1 MGLFYVHQGRS
12 KRKKLPETE
21 SLKKARLE
29 HRKFLISKGVNPDK
43 KINPKEFSAVA
54 NWWETTSVQKPA
66 VLAHSVEQLICNHQ
80 VASSI
85 PAHGTSLKQEASKPH
100 HNWRLEESRNFTVAP
115 AYNKGAYQVI
125 PRSEIKDIGK

>member
-1 MGLFYVHQGRS
+1 MGLFYVHQRRS
-12 KRKKLPETE
+12 KKKKLPETE

-29 HRKFLISKGVNPDK
+29 YRKFLISKGINPDK

-85 PAHGTSLKQEASKPH
+85 PAHGTSLKQESQ
-100 HNWRLEESRNFTVAP
+100 HNWRLEESKKFTVAP

-125 PRSEIKDIGK
+125 PRSEIKDIGR

>member
-1 MGLFYVHQGRS
+1 MSDSTPTPSPLDRRNFVKTTAGTAAAAAAFAGAASGQG
-12 KRKKLPETE
+12 
-21 SLKKARLE
+21 
-29 HRKFLISKGVNPDK
+29 IDPDK

-85 PAHGTSLKQEASKPH
+85 PAHGTSLKQESQ
-100 HNWRLEESRNFTVAP
+100 HNWRLEESKKFTVAP

-125 PRSEIKDIGK
+125 PRSEIKDIGR

>member
-1 MGLFYVHQGRS
+1 MGLFYVHQRRS
-12 KRKKLPETE
+12 KNKKLPETE

-85 PAHGTSLKQEASKPH
+85 PAHGTSLKQESQ
-100 HNWRLEESRNFTVAP
+100 HNWRLEESKKLTVAP

-125 PRSEIKDIGK
+125 PRSEIKDIGR

>member
-12 KRKKLPETE
+12 KKKKLPETE
-21 SLKKARLE
+21 SLKNARLE
-29 HRKFLISKGVNPDK
+29 HRKFLFSKGIDPDK

-85 PAHGTSLKQEASKPH
+85 PAHGTSLKQESQ
-100 HNWRLEESRNFTVAP
+100 HNWRLEESKKFTVAP

-125 PRSEIKDIGK
+125 PKSEVKDIGR

>member
-12 KRKKLPETE
+12 KKKKLPETE
-21 SLKKARLE
+21 SLKNARLE
-29 HRKFLISKGVNPDK
+29 HRKFLFSKGIDPDK

-85 PAHGTSLKQEASKPH
+85 PAHGTSLKRETS
-100 HNWRLEESRNFTVAP
+100 HNWRLEESKKFTVAP

-125 PRSEIKDIGK
+125 PRSEVKDIGR

>member
-1 MGLFYVHQGRS
+1 MGLFYVHQRRS
-12 KRKKLPETE
+12 KNKKLPETE

-29 HRKFLISKGVNPDK
+29 HRKFLISKGINPDK

-85 PAHGTSLKQEASKPH
+85 PAHGTSLKQESQ
-100 HNWRLEESRNFTVAP
+100 HNWRLEESKKFTVAP

-125 PRSEIKDIGK
+125 PRSEIKDIGR

>member
-21 SLKKARLE
+21 SLKNARLE
-29 HRKFLISKGVNPDK
+29 HRKFLFSKGIDPDK

-85 PAHGTSLKQEASKPH
+85 PAHGTSLKQESQ
-100 HNWRLEESRNFTVAP
+100 HNWRLEESKKFTVAP

-125 PRSEIKDIGK
+125 PRSEVKDIGR